1 MRVFA
6 LESIGTVLRR
16 GWKRRCPR
24 CGEGP
29 LFRRGITAHDR
40 CSACNLLYQK
50 DYGDAWMFMVIT
62 DRIPMLIGIAI
73 LYFGFRPDNW
83 VSNGIFLAALATPML
98 ATIRQRQGVALALDY
113 LFRRHAND
121 PNDRV

>member
-1 MRVFA
+1 M
-6 LESIGTVLRR
+6 ESISTILGR

-24 CGEGP
+24 CGEGA

-40 CSACNLLYQK
+40 CSECGLLYQK

-113 LFRRHAND
+113 LFRRRAND